1 MMKPKQQYTL
11 NLLLFVA
18 LVAIGSSCKKN
29 ETKCNAQLAIEGPIY
44 VNEGDN
50 FTLTPVNA
58 TDINQSNTYFYW
70 QYADMSNF
78 TQTVDGMFE
87 VSDTDP
93 MTFEK
98 ADIRHD
104 GVYKFKINSGNDKC
118 PDVTASHAVKI
129 IPKVSPCFNTMLLDT
144 LMIDESFSGGIIEQ
158 SYVPI
163 LSIGTYGDEFSV
175 ELAMPMFTYF
185 LVFYFDIPIPDY
197 SSTYTLRNY
206 YQNYSDTQIQDDPV
220 IQASVQFAPDNAT
233 YNDYRIAENQQNIYV
248 KVEGNDMYISFCD
261 LLFTHTSIPG
271 RTVTVS
277 GKFKVNP

>member
-1 MMKPKQQYTL
+1 MMKLKQQHTL

-29 ETKCNAQLAIEGPIY
+29 ENKCNAQLAIEGPVY

-78 TQTVDGMFE
+78 SQTVDGMYE

-93 MTFEK
+93 VTFEK

-118 PDVTASHAVKI
+118 PDVTASHTVKI
-129 IPKVSPCFNTMLLDT
+129 IPKVSPCFNTMVLDT
-144 LMIDESFSGGIIEQ
+144 LMIDESFSGGIIDQ
-158 SYVPI
+158 SYVPV
-163 LSIGTYGDEFSV
+163 LAIGTFGDEFDI
-175 ELAMPMFTYF
+175 ELVMPMFTYF
-185 LVFYFDIPIPDY
+185 LEFYFDIPIPDY

-220 IQASVQFAPDNAT
+220 IQAYVEFSPDNEGA
-233 YNDYRIAENQQNIYV
+233 DAYRIAENQQNIYV

-271 RTVTVS
+271 RTITLS